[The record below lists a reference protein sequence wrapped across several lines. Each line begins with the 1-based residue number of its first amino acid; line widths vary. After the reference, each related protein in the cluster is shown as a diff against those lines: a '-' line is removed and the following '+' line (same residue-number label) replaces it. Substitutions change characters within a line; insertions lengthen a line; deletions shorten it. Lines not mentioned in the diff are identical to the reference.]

1 MKKRILPAGWEI
13 SELTVA
19 MTNLEDID
27 HPQSMSIKFED
38 IGGGFFPTVT
48 TSGNGVG
55 IDPHHLK
62 ALSELAN
69 KTCKTLD
76 YMVKCNDESLRKQ

>member
-1 MKKRILPAGWEI
+1 MKKRILPAGWEV
-13 SELTVA
+13 SELTVV
-19 MTNLEDID
+19 MINLEDID

-38 IGGGFFPTVT
+38 IGGGFFPTVA

-62 ALSELAN
+62 ALSELAD

-76 YMVKCNDESLRKQ
+76 YMSKANYENTKIK